1 MPGMP
6 AEKIRA
12 FAERWLALTFET
24 YPPATRRFLM
34 AEKDVFRNPIGATL
48 REGIP
53 RLAEELCGEMNGESV
68 TQALE
73 GIVRIRAVQDFSAR
87 RAVEFLFLAKQALQE
102 MLPGGVGAELESRVD
117 EMALTAFDLYVRCR
131 EQLFEV
137 RLAESR
143 RQFGMLGKIYS
154 GERGGTVM
162 DP

>member
-1 MPGMP
+1 MAGTP
-6 AEKIRA
+6 AEKIRD

-24 YPPATRRFLM
+24 YPPATRRFLL
-34 AEKDVFRNPIGATL
+34 AEKDVFRNPVGAAL

-53 RLAEELCGEMNGESV
+53 RLAEELCGGMNGEAV
-68 TQALE
+68 AQALE

-87 RAVEFLFLAKQALQE
+87 QAVEFLFLAKQALRE
-102 MLPGGVGAELESRVD
+102 TLPGEAESALESRVD